1 VRGGGDVVLVEEK
14 IVVVRMV
21 FVLRVR
27 NEGEKRVRDLL
38 CGIGEISGAL
48 LYGGPVR
55 CGFGCQ

>member
-1 VRGGGDVVLVEEK
+1 VVLVEEK

-21 FVLRVR
+21 FVLRAR

-38 CGIGEISGAL
+38 RGIGEMSGAL

>member
-1 VRGGGDVVLVEEK
+1 VVLVEEK
-14 IVVVRMV
+14 IVVVRMA

-38 CGIGEISGAL
+38 CGIGEMSGAL
-48 LYGGPVR
+48 LYAGPVR